1 MCVYCKG
8 ASECDHERD
17 ACEAS
22 RGERCIGCG
31 HRSAAFLSYL
41 RGPRPTM
48 LWFPKANP
56 RKQKPLTEAGQA
68 PRARA
73 NKKAR

>member
-22 RGERCIGCG
+22 RGERCIACG
-31 HRSAAFLSYL
+31 HGSAAFLPYPP
-41 RGPRPTM
+41 GPRPTI
-48 LWFPKANP
+48 LWFPKANR
-56 RKQKPLTEAGQA
+56 RKREPLTEAGQA
-68 PRARA
+68 PRARR